1 MPVPPVP
8 LLSVVFKPGAAV
20 EGTLKVDILPLEGR
34 KARIGLARTAWMMLG
49 SVGLIGGSLL
59 AATVPASAGSSGGYS
74 LYQCANGGKGTL
86 ASCSGTN
93 YIHGDL
99 NPNDSHWAEGDFVP
113 FQLRLTGL
121 SAGSYTVAVKYK
133 TVDKGLHA
141 YDYLGSF
148 DATET
153 TSPTATARDANANNP
168 CSAVIPSCDPTHPTD
183 TANIPA
189 ANLSQVNSICHATL
203 NSFQPTSPTGKFS
216 LWGPSGSS
224 LGAVAYESPLNQPT
238 QTGGSV
244 SACYTI
250 VDVPVTVGAG
260 GGSLVLAWSGHVA
273 AAADWGP
280 NTGAGGISG
289 DPYHMFVDHVT
300 GLSST
305 GNQDRAM
312 TVGATA
318 PTLSTIIVDA
328 ANTPVTT
335 VPMGTSVHDTALLT
349 GTTSTAGGTVTYK
362 LFHSPDCTG
371 TATSTDTVTV
381 TNGVVPDSPSST
393 PGVGTWSYLVSY
405 SGDPK
410 NATATA
416 ACEGPLTVNEVLA
429 SLVNVAKS
437 EPTPGDG
444 QTVTAGQSAAITY
457 ELAVTNAGSADAS
470 NIVVTDVIPT
480 GSTYVAGSA
489 GPAADAPVYDSTTN
503 TIKWTVPSVPAGTVS
518 SPIDLTFRATVDAA
532 DLNGSTISNVASYD
546 CTPQQ
551 QLETSIRRAAVQM
564 CSTNEVSNPVIVKQT
579 GGNPQVTTTTT
590 TVKPTT
596 TTTKPALAF
605 TGSGSGL
612 LGALGAGL
620 VGSGGLVLLLNRR
633 RGLSGKHFAQK

>member
-1 MPVPPVP
+1 ME
-8 LLSVVFKPGAAV
+8 S
-20 EGTLKVDILPLEGR
+20 LPNEGR
-34 KARIGLARTAWMMLG
+34 KARIGIARAAWTVIGLA
-49 SVGLIGGSLL
+49 GLVGGSLL
-59 AATVPASAGSSGGYS
+59 MAVAPAGAASSGGYS

-93 YIHGDL
+93 YIHGAL
-99 NPNDSHWAEGDFVP
+99 NPNNSHWAEGDFVP

-148 DATET
+148 DATES
-153 TSPTATARDANANNP
+153 TSPTPTARDANGNNP
-168 CSAVIPSCDPTHPTD
+168 CSTVIPSCDPTKPTD
-183 TANIPA
+183 TASIPA
-189 ANLSQVNSICHATL
+189 ADLSQVNSTCHATV
-203 NSFQPTSPTGKFS
+203 NSFQPASPTGKFS

-224 LGAVAYESPLNQPT
+224 LGVVAFESPLNQPT

-250 VDVPVTVGAG
+250 VDVPVTVGPG

-300 GLSST
+300 GLSAT
-305 GNQDRAM
+305 GSQDRAM

-318 PTLSTIIVDA
+318 PTLSTIIEDG

-362 LFHSPDCTG
+362 LFNSGDCTG
-371 TATSTDTVTV
+371 TATSTDAVTV

-393 PGVGTWSYLVSY
+393 PAAGAWSYLASY
-405 SGDPK
+405 SGDPG
-410 NATATA
+410 NAAATA
-416 ACEGPLTVNEVLA
+416 ACEPLTVNQVLA
-429 SLVNVAKS
+429 SLVNVVKS

-444 QTVTAGQSAAITY
+444 QTVTAGQSSAITY
-457 ELAVTNAGSADAS
+457 QLAVTNAGSADAS
-470 NIVVTDVIPT
+470 NIVVTDAVPT

-489 GPAADAPVYDSTTN
+489 GPAADAPIYDSTTN
-503 TIKWTVPSVPAGTVS
+503 TITWTVPSVPAGTVS
-518 SPIDLTFRATVDAA
+518 SPIELTFRATVDAA
-532 DLNGSTISNVASYD
+532 DLNGSTITNVASFD

-551 QLETSIRRAAVQM
+551 QLETSTRRAAVQM
-564 CSTNEVSNPVIVKQT
+564 CSTNEVSNPVIVKQS
-579 GGNPQVTTTTT
+579 GGNPQVTTTTTT

-620 VGSGGLVLLLNRR
+620 IGSGGLVLLVNRR
-633 RGLSGKHFAQK
+633 RSRSGRHFAQK